1 MLELEMMIAG
11 DMEDSESKME
21 QDNEEAERE
30 RREKE
35 EKVGHMRAAASM
47 FYFVS
52 FCRPSK
58 PFYKAALPLNLLE
71 KLLLVTHCWTPS
83 RYVAANVVAMTRT
96 PR

>member
-35 EKVGHMRAAASM
+35 EKVGYMRAAASM
-47 FYFVS
+47 FLLCVFLQTLQAILQGGS
-52 FCRPSK
+52 APELAGE
-58 PFYKAALPLNLLE
+58 AAACDTLLDTIP
-71 KLLLVTHCWTPS
+71 VCCC
-83 RYVAANVVAMTRT
+83 
-96 PR
+96 